1 MSARNTIFLLLG
13 TLVALAACKR
23 ETGDVVARA
32 YDKYLYKSDL
42 AGLVIEGTSPEDSAF
57 VVQNYINQWV
67 QQMVVLEKAKRNITK
82 TFDMELQN
90 YKNSLITYEYESLI
104 VAQML
109 DTNVSD
115 NEIEDYYAS
124 NTEAFV
130 LRSNIVKVYY
140 VKISKDA
147 PQVDKLQKLFS
158 QRNLNDKEMTE
169 VERLAAVYGEAFSFS
184 NDYWVT
190 ISQLQSIAPIEI
202 TSEEDFL
209 HSTKTISLT
218 DDQYAYFVR
227 ILDRKSV
234 NQTAP
239 IDFVR
244 SDIRSIILNRRK
256 MDIIKNMQRDLLKK
270 ATEKGEIEIH

>member
-190 ISQLQSIAPIEI
+190 IPQLQSIAPIEI

-244 SDIRSIILNRRK
+244 SDIRSFILNRRK